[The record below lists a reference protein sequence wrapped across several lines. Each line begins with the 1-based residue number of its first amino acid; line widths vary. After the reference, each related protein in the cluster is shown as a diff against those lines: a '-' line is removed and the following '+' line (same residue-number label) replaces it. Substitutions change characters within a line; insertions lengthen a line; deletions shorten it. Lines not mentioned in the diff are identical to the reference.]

1 MHSPIATYLTE
12 TLESVAS
19 DTSGELANY
28 IPELA
33 AVDPDKLAASI
44 AMVDGEQY
52 AAGDS
57 DVEFTIQSISKP
69 FVYALALADRGLRRW
84 AWSLPVSRS
93 TSCPWRTAPVS
104 R

>member
-19 DTSGELANY
+19 DTSGEFGKLHSG
-28 IPELA
+28 LA

-57 DVEFTIQSISKP
+57 DVEFTIQSD
-69 FVYALALADRGLRRW
+69 F
-84 AWSLPVSRS
+84 
-93 TSCPWRTAPVS
+93 
-104 R
+104 